1 VIPPQEL
8 SRRRR
13 LLVLGICC
21 LSIFVVGLDNTAVN
35 VALPSIGHDL
45 RVPVSG
51 LQWTVDAY
59 TLVLASLLM
68 FSGANA
74 DRFGRRRTFQAGLA
88 VFGLSSL
95 LCSVAPGLGWLLAFR
110 VLQAVGGSML
120 NPVAM
125 GIIANNFNDR
135 AERAR
140 AIGIW
145 DGVFGLSMAVGPV
158 LGGILVGSVGWRGI
172 FWINVPVA
180 LAAITLAGRFVPES
194 RAVRPRRPD
203 PVGQVLVVVMLGSL
217 TYAIIEGPSSG
228 WYSPRIFGFFAVAVA
243 ALAVLLAYEPRRAEP
258 LIDLRFFRS
267 VPFAGAAF
275 AAVCATGAMSGF
287 LFLSTLYLQDVRGF
301 SPLSAGLHVAPM
313 AAVMALCAPLAGRI
327 VAKRGA
333 RIPMLAAGAALTLS
347 CAALS
352 RVTAV
357 FPAGYLLLAYAVFG
371 VGCGMVNSPI
381 TNAAVSGIPREQ
393 AGLAGGI
400 ASASRQVGGALGV
413 AIAGSVLAVR
423 LHGPMHSGFL
433 SASHVAWW
441 VLAGCGYA
449 VLLVGTFATSQW
461 AKATAV
467 RAAAR
472 IEAVVPATATGELAE
487 LDWFLSR
494 LAEEGKP

>member
-1 VIPPQEL
+1 
-8 SRRRR
+8 
-13 LLVLGICC
+13 
-21 LSIFVVGLDNTAVN
+21 
-35 VALPSIGHDL
+35 
-45 RVPVSG
+45 
-51 LQWTVDAY
+51 
-59 TLVLASLLM
+59 
-68 FSGANA
+68 
-74 DRFGRRRTFQAGLA
+74 
-88 VFGLSSL
+88 
-95 LCSVAPGLGWLLAFR
+95 
-110 VLQAVGGSML
+110 
-120 NPVAM
+120 
-125 GIIANNFNDR
+125 
-135 AERAR
+135 
-140 AIGIW
+140 
-145 DGVFGLSMAVGPV
+145 
-158 LGGILVGSVGWRGI
+158 
-172 FWINVPVA
+172 
-180 LAAITLAGRFVPES
+180 
-194 RAVRPRRPD
+194 
-203 PVGQVLVVVMLGSL
+203 MLGSL

-228 WYSPRIFGFFAVAVA
+228 WYSTRIFGFFAVAVA

-275 AAVCATGAMSGF
+275 AAVCATGAMTGF

-333 RIPMLAAGAALTLS
+333 RVPMLAAGAALTLS

-352 RVTAV
+352 RDTVV
-357 FPAGYLLLAYAVFG
+357 FSAGYLLLAYMIFG

-413 AIAGSVLAVR
+413 AIAGSVVAAR
-423 LHGPMHSGFL
+423 MHGPMQSGFVH
-433 SASHVAWW
+433 ASHVAWW

-449 VLLVGTFATSQW
+449 VLLVGTFATSHW

-472 IEAVVPATATGELAE
+472 IEAVVPATATEELEA